1 MKIEHLPNTDPEH
14 PKDSIIR
21 AFDFDS
27 SEACHFRNILSSLAN
42 GSISEINLSGLP
54 FVSAVGGCNLVLKVG
69 TTDKGTIQ
77 VSNDVFECTLTS
89 DTWQNAEG
97 LVEPFCKGN
106 LKGYQWLYNLN
117 TDIQFLFSPNGKW

>member
-14 PKDSIIR
+14 PMDSILR
-21 AFDFDS
+21 VFDFDS
-27 SEACHFRNILSSLAN
+27 SEACHFRNFLSGLAN

-69 TTDKGTIQ
+69 TMDKGMIRI
-77 VSNDVFECTLTS
+77 SSGVFECILTR
-89 DTWQNAEG
+89 DTWQNAER
-97 LVEPFCKGN
+97 LVEPFCTRN
-106 LKGYQWLYNLN
+106 LRGFQWLYNLN